1 MAAPKNISELIVGKC
16 YIIRKTKDGSIPIN
30 HELGKLK
37 EAPVMQGSGDG
48 RELTAV
54 FEHMPLISEGPYKG
68 TPHSYIGEGLS
79 PEYVPLNLFEE
90 YECPTKGGKRFKRSL
105 KRKTGKTRK
114 TRKTRKIRKTKK

>member
-1 MAAPKNISELIVGKC
+1 MAALKNISELTVGKC
-16 YIIRKTKDGSIPIN
+16 YIIRNTKDSSLPKN
-30 HELGKLK
+30 HDLGKLE
-37 EAPVMQGSGDG
+37 EAPVMKGSGDG

-79 PEYVPLNLFEE
+79 AEYVPLNLFQE

-105 KRKTGKTRK
+105 KRKTKKTKKTRK
-114 TRKTRKIRKTKK
+114 ARK